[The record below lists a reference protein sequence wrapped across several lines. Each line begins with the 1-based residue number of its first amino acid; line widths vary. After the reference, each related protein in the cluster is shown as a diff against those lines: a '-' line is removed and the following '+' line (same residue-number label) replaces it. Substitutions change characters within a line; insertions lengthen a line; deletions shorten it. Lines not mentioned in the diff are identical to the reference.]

1 MYETGYAPGE
11 AMLARMDT
19 RLTDDKLRHLYAL
32 TREDITK
39 LQLADFDDASH
50 VLDHRTT
57 AAYLD
62 AVHLSGDANGLV
74 AHAIYDV
81 WKDGSLTRYCNGRI
95 ARNQGMRPCVMFDSD
110 RLGLSA
116 TRTIPRRTRFL
127 VQCSK
132 RTIR

>member
-11 AMLARMDT
+11 AMLARIDT

-32 TREDITK
+32 TREDIIK

-81 WKDGSLTRYCNGRI
+81 WKDGR
-95 ARNQGMRPCVMFDSD
+95 
-110 RLGLSA
+110 
-116 TRTIPRRTRFL
+116 
-127 VQCSK
+127 
-132 RTIR
+132 